1 MADFDL
7 TLRELEKGRLFA
19 IGESH
24 VIKATIGR
32 GHLVEM
38 EDVQFHFDSA
48 VMLPEPDCSDDPDK
62 PAEERITGL
71 AVLAACYKHA
81 QDHPREL
88 LVIAG
93 HADTSGGAA
102 GNLTLSQ
109 QRADN
114 VFFALIGDKE
124 NWAKSS
130 FARHQVED
138 VQAILKW
145 IDVRFGF
152 GTDPGP
158 INNKHG
164 EQSQAAIR
172 AFKKRFNSDFGTK
185 MPIDGSSLGL
195 DGWRAFFD
203 LYVKALGE
211 ILETDEFGII
221 ELRGNLTFLE
231 GKKKTLGCGE
241 NHPIEAAGKDG
252 FRSKTNRRVELLF
265 FDPEEK
271 LPKLDCHPSAG
282 KCDKDKCQIYG
293 KGLFDFK
300 HIPCGAPTPG
310 FAGSFA
316 EGEAVKAGDSD
327 SPATQP
333 DDAEPIGLRFLSRDF
348 FSALPKG

>member
-19 IGESH
+19 IGEPH
-24 VIKATIGR
+24 VVKATLGR

-62 PAEERITGL
+62 PAEERISGL

-81 QDHPREL
+81 QEHPREL

-109 QRADN
+109 RRADN

-124 NWAKSS
+124 SWAKSS
-130 FARHQVED
+130 LGHNRVED
-138 VQAILKW
+138 RQAILKW
-145 IDVRFGF
+145 IDTRFGF
-152 GTDPGP
+152 GTDPGKIDNEDGP
-158 INNKHG
+158 ATQTALK
-164 EQSQAAIR
+164 
-172 AFKKRFNSDFGTK
+172 AFQKRFNADFGGNLPVNGVAGIET
-185 MPIDGSSLGL
+185 
-195 DGWRAFFD
+195 WRAFFD
-203 LYVKALGE
+203 MYIKALGE
-211 ILETDEFGII
+211 ILETDESGII
-221 ELRGNLTFLE
+221 GLRGSLTFME

-265 FDPEEK
+265 FDPRDT
-271 LPKLDCHPSAG
+271 LPKLDCHPAAG

-300 HIPCGAPTPG
+300 HIPCAGATPG
-310 FAGSFA
+310 FSGSFS
-316 EGEAVKAGDSD
+316 E
-327 SPATQP
+327 
-333 DDAEPIGLRFLSRDF
+333 AEPVEPGEPEAPPQETGDAVPDRPRGSGDDIDNLREETV
-348 FSALPKG
+348 